1 MRFPGALPWLPLN
14 AGISTPMQPGPV
26 ATSGEP
32 EAHPVA
38 SLTGLVLLASVLMW
52 FGGTPWTAPLEIL
65 VVFFHESAHALMT
78 LVTGG
83 KVVSMQI
90 TIERGGEV
98 LSAGGN
104 RFLTLSAGYLGSL
117 LIGAGLLI
125 AGMRS
130 RHDQIILS
138 VVAVLMALAT
148 VLFMRNLFGLAYGLG
163 MALALLGIARFL
175 PAVVSDY
182 ALRLIGVMSLL
193 YVPRDIFSDTIQ
205 RSHLRS
211 DARMLAEEIGGG
223 TWLWG
228 GLWLILS
235 LAICIYAV
243 RLSLRRGRSS

>member
-1 MRFPGALPWLPLN
+1 MQSPL
-14 AGISTPMQPGPV
+14 ATGPV
-26 ATSGEP
+26 QTES
-32 EAHPVA
+32 HPLLSLAGLLLVA
-38 SLTGLVLLASVLMW
+38 GVLMW
-52 FGGTPWTAPLEIL
+52 LGGTPWTAPLEIL

-83 KVVSMQI
+83 KVVSMQV

-117 LIGAGLLI
+117 LIGAGLLV

-130 RHDQIILS
+130 RHDQVILA
-138 VVAVLMALAT
+138 VVAGLMALAT
-148 VLFMRNLFGLAYGLG
+148 VLFMRNPFGLVYGLG
-163 MALALLGIARFL
+163 MALLLLGIARFL
-175 PAVVSDY
+175 PALASDY

-193 YVPRDIFSDTIQ
+193 YVPRDIFSDTIE

-211 DARMLAEEIGGG
+211 DARMLAEEFGGG

-228 GLWLILS
+228 GLWLLLS
-235 LAICIYAV
+235 VAICVYAV
-243 RLSLRRGRSS
+243 HLSLRRKP

>member
-1 MRFPGALPWLPLN
+1 MSSPF
-14 AGISTPMQPGPV
+14 
-26 ATSGEP
+26 ATAP
-32 EAHPVA
+32 AATEAHPLL
-38 SLTGLVLLASVLMW
+38 SLTGLVLLGTVLMW
-52 FGGTPWTAPLEIL
+52 FGGTAWTAPLEIL

-78 LVTGG
+78 LLTGG
-83 KVVSMQI
+83 KVVSMQV
-90 TIERGGEV
+90 TIDRGGEV

-117 LIGAGLLI
+117 LIGAGLLV

-130 RHDQIILS
+130 RHDQVILA
-138 VVAVLMALAT
+138 VVAAFMALAT

-163 MALALLGIARFL
+163 MALALLAVARFL
-175 PAVVSDY
+175 PAMASDY

-211 DARMLAEEIGGG
+211 DARMLAEEFGGG

-228 GLWLILS
+228 GLWLLLS
-235 LAICIYAV
+235 VAICVYAV
-243 RLSLRRGRSS
+243 RLSLARRPGELRR

>member
-1 MRFPGALPWLPLN
+1 MQSSLPAAP
-14 AGISTPMQPGPV
+14 AST
-26 ATSGEP
+26 
-32 EAHPVA
+32 EAHPLL
-38 SLTGLVLLASVLMW
+38 SLLGLATLGAVLMW

-83 KVVSMQI
+83 KVVAMQV
-90 TIERGGEV
+90 TIDRGGEV

-130 RHDQIILS
+130 RHDQIILA
-138 VVAVLMALAT
+138 VVAAFMALAT

-163 MALALLGIARFL
+163 MALVLLGIARFL
-175 PAVVSDY
+175 PAQASDY

-193 YVPRDIFSDTIQ
+193 YVPRDIFSDTIE

-211 DARMLAEEIGGG
+211 DARMLAEEFGGG

-228 GLWLILS
+228 GLWLALS
-235 LAICIYAV
+235 VAICILAV
-243 RLSLRRGRSS
+243 RISLRRSRPK

>member
-1 MRFPGALPWLPLN
+1 MQSTPGAP
-14 AGISTPMQPGPV
+14 AST
-26 ATSGEP
+26 
-32 EAHPVA
+32 EAHPLL
-38 SLTGLVLLASVLMW
+38 SLAGLVVLGSVLMW
-52 FGGTPWTAPLEIL
+52 LGGTPWTAPLEIL

-78 LVTGG
+78 VVTGG
-83 KVVSMQI
+83 KVVAMQV

-98 LSAGGN
+98 MSAGGN

-130 RHDQIILS
+130 RHDQIILA
-138 VVAVLMALAT
+138 VVAAFMALAT

-163 MALALLGIARFL
+163 MALLLLGIARFL
-175 PAVVSDY
+175 PALASDY

-193 YVPRDIFSDTIQ
+193 YVPRDIFSDTIE

-211 DARMLAEEIGGG
+211 DARMLAEEFGGG

-235 LAICIYAV
+235 VAIVVYAV
-243 RLSLRRGRSS
+243 RLSLRRSPRV

>member
-1 MRFPGALPWLPLN
+1 
-14 AGISTPMQPGPV
+14 MQPGPV
-26 ATSGEP
+26 ATPGET
-32 EAHPVA
+32 EAHPLA
-38 SLTGLVLLASVLMW
+38 SLTGLVVLAAILMW
-52 FGGTPWTAPLEIL
+52 LGGTPWTAPLEIL

-78 LVTGG
+78 VVTGG
-83 KVVSMQI
+83 SVVSMQV

-104 RFLTLSAGYLGSL
+104 RFLILSAGYLGSL
-117 LIGAGLLI
+117 LIGAGLLV

-148 VLFMRNLFGLAYGLG
+148 VLFMRNLFGLMYGIG
-163 MALALLGIARFL
+163 MASAMLAIARWL
-175 PAVVSDY
+175 PPVASDY

-211 DARMLAEEIGGG
+211 DARMLAEEFGGG
-223 TWLWG
+223 TWMWG
-228 GLWLILS
+228 GLWLLLS
-235 LAICIYAV
+235 VAISVYAV
-243 RLSLRRGRSS
+243 RLSLRRSRL

>member
-1 MRFPGALPWLPLN
+1 
-14 AGISTPMQPGPV
+14 MQSPPV
-26 ATSGEP
+26 ATNTDAD
-32 EAHPVA
+32 AHPLA
-38 SLTGLVLLASVLMW
+38 SLTGLVVLGAALMW
-52 FGGTPWTAPLEIL
+52 LGGTPWTAPLEIL

-78 LVTGG
+78 VVTGG
-83 KVVSMQI
+83 KVVAMQV

-117 LIGAGLLI
+117 VIGAGLLI

-130 RHDQIILS
+130 RHDQMILS
-138 VVAVLMALAT
+138 VVAALMALAT

-175 PAVVSDY
+175 PPLASDY

-193 YVPRDIFSDTIQ
+193 YVPRDIFSDTIE

-211 DARMLAEEIGGG
+211 DARMMAEEFGGG

-235 LAICIYAV
+235 VAICVYAV
-243 RLSLRRGRSS
+243 RLSLRRSRPS